1 MRRSLL
7 LEVSNKKFLRPFS
20 NSENKF
26 HTFEITSI
34 LFSEPTQIC
43 YFDKHYQIETGS
55 LQQKISNIP
64 FTFFRSSLCCIA
76 LVGGS

>member
-1 MRRSLL
+1 MRRCLL
-7 LEVSNKKFLRPFS
+7 LEVSNKKILRQFS
-20 NSENKF
+20 SSEQIVL
-26 HTFEITSI
+26 EIISI
-34 LFSEPTQIC
+34 ISSEPTLSC

-64 FTFFRSSLCCIA
+64 FTFFRSSLCCIV